1 MAGDSETE
9 KIVLRGTVTEVR
21 PQRGPHP
28 HQRWIA
34 VLEIDRVVDGRF
46 SDPTFAFRI
55 HSPTKQDIAIG
66 GRYQLHVARD
76 TSGEYAVDR
85 IERWREP

>member
-1 MAGDSETE
+1 MEGDDDTE
-9 KIVLRGTVTEVR
+9 KIVLRGTVTELR

-28 HQRWIA
+28 HQRWVA

-46 SDPTFAFRI
+46 SDSTFAFRL
-55 HSPTKQDIAIG
+55 HSPTKQDIAVG
-66 GRYQLHVARD
+66 GRYELHVARNP
-76 TSGEYAVDR
+76 SGEYAVDR